1 MKSTIGALFVFLGS
15 RARVRASAIA
25 LVTLATLTTFTT
37 LGVFGSHAP
46 TAAAEAP
53 LVTVT
58 VKIAGF
64 HGVEGQAL
72 ITLYDSEQNWLKV
85 PKAVQVVRAKIT
97 GPALTIELKGVKPG
111 VYAVSVI
118 HDANSNNKLDMRWL
132 PWPKPLEGVGV
143 SNDPD
148 NKVGPPKWETAKFAV
163 SENTTVKATVKYVE

>member
-1 MKSTIGALFVFLGS
+1 MKSTIVALFSFLLRS
-15 RARVRASAIA
+15 RARESASPIA
-25 LVTLATLTTFTT
+25 LVALAGCLTLTT
-37 LGVFGSHAP
+37 LGVFGSYAQRV
-46 TAAAEAP
+46 AAEAP

-118 HDANSNNKLDMRWL
+118 HDANSNN
-132 PWPKPLEGVGV
+132 
-143 SNDPD
+143 
-148 NKVGPPKWETAKFAV
+148 
-163 SENTTVKATVKYVE
+163 

>member
-1 MKSTIGALFVFLGS
+1 MKSTIVAPFSSLAI
-15 RARVRASAIA
+15 RAVRAICAVIA
-25 LVTLATLTTFTT
+25 FAL
-37 LGVFGSHAP
+37 LGVF
-46 TAAAEAP
+46 AATEQRVAAQAP

-64 HGVEGQAL
+64 RGVEGQAL

-97 GPALTIELKGVKPG
+97 GPTLTIELKGVKPG

-118 HDANSNNKLDMRWL
+118 HDGNSNNKLDMRWL

-148 NKVGPPKWETAKFAV
+148 NKAGPPKWETAKFAV
-163 SENTTVKATVKYVE
+163 SESTVVKATVKYLE